1 MREKTKEDRAAYCHD
16 ERTHLASLVR
26 YRNGDGRRH
35 IEYRS
40 AVGARSAVRS
50 LSAVVGE
57 RLMGA
62 ASTPAPTNVADLE
75 ACPVPDSSQETHPN
89 CAGRLIAFVSSSC
102 RQLSFLFTSET
113 FALVGLKR
121 VGGKEVG

>member
-50 LSAVVGE
+50 LSAVAAE
-57 RLMGA
+57 RLLGA
-62 ASTPAPTNVADLE
+62 ASTPAPINVSDLE
-75 ACPVPDSSQETHPN
+75 ACPVPDSRQGCHPN
-89 CAGRLIAFVSSSC
+89 SAGRLIAFLHSSC
-102 RQLSFLFTSET
+102 CRLSSLYTS
-113 FALVGLKR
+113 
-121 VGGKEVG
+121 